1 MINEMFCLLSEEER
15 STKLKAVLKS
25 KTAECLTAEEIQNI
39 LMKVSLNRQYRVS
52 VYYEKSSFRC
62 AMTAE
67 DGLQNWLVFPQISH
81 GDENGE
87 VFGEDKVIAVITQ
100 NQSGED
106 DANLISI
113 FIPKSRIQKGED
125 NER

>member
-25 KTAECLTAEEIQNI
+25 KTAECLTAEEIQKI

-52 VYYEKSSFRC
+52 VYYEQSAFRC

-67 DGLQNWLVFPQISH
+67 DGLQNWFVFPQIPA
-81 GDENGE
+81 GDKNGE

-100 NQSGED
+100 NQSGKEGV
-106 DANLISI
+106 NLISI